1 MMNAN
6 DGSAKDVVMEERKEE
21 LAQLEEETA
30 VPLSLQLLP
39 PVMEEEKKKLV
50 LKYTMSIVVGREP
63 DVNYKFMYLFKN
75 VKKTISN
82 RGSATSLSRSY
93 ISSMVT
99 SLTTLARSWR
109 SRSRGSSRKLRPN
122 CMRRTRMLWT
132 TLCLR

>member
-1 MMNAN
+1 M
-6 DGSAKDVVMEERKEE
+6 VMEERKEE

-75 VKKTISN
+75 V
-82 RGSATSLSRSY
+82 RGRFPTESQQL
-93 ISSMVT
+93 
-99 SLTTLARSWR
+99 
-109 SRSRGSSRKLRPN
+109 P
-122 CMRRTRMLWT
+122 
-132 TLCLR
+132 